1 MTYEVKMTNIFH
13 NLDVRILNFIENEIP
28 FLFTFVTMGSFVFLF
43 HKLLQLLEVLI

>member
-1 MTYEVKMTNIFH
+1 MTNIFH

-28 FLFTFVTMGSFVFLF
+28 FLFTFVTMGGFIFLF